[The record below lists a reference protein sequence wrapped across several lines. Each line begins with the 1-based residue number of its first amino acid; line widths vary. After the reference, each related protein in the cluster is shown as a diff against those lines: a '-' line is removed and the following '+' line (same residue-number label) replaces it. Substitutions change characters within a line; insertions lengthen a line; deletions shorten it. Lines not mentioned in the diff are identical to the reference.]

1 MFRFYAGPELLTH
14 NPRRTIA
21 TMLLMV
27 AKLYNKQVLKDD
39 SLLRAKLLAKLVRET
54 GELAPALGHV
64 LVAIE
69 VNDKQFFIDF
79 GRCLSGDI
87 KDPTVFHKRE
97 RDIAEIVAFTPNMSA
112 KQAVRELEKRGHRGI
127 TEENFRMWK
136 MRLLKARPLFTKLIT
151 WCRNNFSPVAVTEVS
166 D

>member
-1 MFRFYAGPELLTH
+1 VFRFYAGPELLTH

-151 WCRNNFSPVAVTEVS
+151 LP
-166 D
+166 